1 MTDHLHD
8 LEATELHRVESQ
20 LSEKSPEKREQW
32 AIVSGLVP
40 LSGLLLDVG
49 CYNGSFSR
57 YLHGIKYIGVDVN
70 RQAVEEAKERKIDV
84 MLASC
89 DFLPFR
95 SESFDACSLIEVIEH
110 LFFPGKAV
118 KEAHRILKPNGKL
131 ILTTPNLVN
140 FIDRVNM
147 LIGENIV
154 PGLEQSQHIRFFT
167 WKSLN
172 HFLRRSGFELEGR
185 KTWYLQFPLKRI
197 TDKYPLWRKA
207 MRLPAK
213 LFPNLD
219 KALLG
224 RWRKIQPRKQSC
236 AAIIERGSME

>member
-1 MTDHLHD
+1 MVTEHIHD
-8 LEATELHRVESQ
+8 LDAKEFHNEESQ
-20 LSEKSPEKREQW
+20 LSEKSPQKREQW
-32 AIVSGLVP
+32 EIVSELVP
-40 LSGLLLDVG
+40 LSGFLLDVG

-57 YLHGIKYIGVDVN
+57 YLHRIKYVGVDVN
-70 RQAVEEAKERKIDV
+70 RQAIKEAKRRKIDV
-84 MLASC
+84 VLASC

-95 SESFDACSLIEVIEH
+95 SESFDACSSIEVIEH
-110 LFFPGKAV
+110 LYFPGKAV
-118 KEAHRILKPNGKL
+118 REAHRILKPNGKL

-147 LIGENIV
+147 LMGVNIV

-172 HFLRRSGFELEGR
+172 SFLKRNGFELEGR

-197 TDKYPLWRKA
+197 TERYPLWRKA

-219 KALLG
+219 RNLTG
-224 RWRKIQPRKQSC
+224 RWIKL
-236 AAIIERGSME
+236 